1 MIYWKNFFSDRCHIS
16 CAVILQKFFNNTV
29 KHYSMVDHEQTND
42 NSYSKKD
49 ITDKRDS

>member
-16 CAVILQKFFNNTV
+16 CAVILQKFYNNTV
-29 KHYSMVDHEQTND
+29 KHYSMVDHEQTKD
-42 NSYSKKD
+42 NSNSKKD